1 MISWEQIFQGGSK
14 WFSRGVASL
23 PEGKSLGLCLAE
35 LVQASKRYVEPFP
48 LVAMSDVQ
56 NFFLEALAVIF
67 VKV

>member
-1 MISWEQIFQGGSK
+1 M
-14 WFSRGVASL
+14 ASL
-23 PEGKSLGLCLAE
+23 PEGKSLGLCIAE